1 MPTIEHTI
9 PPYLPP
15 PRLVRGYV
23 WEIVFY
29 RLDKAGNKVRV
40 RKTFDLNRIKDLKE
54 RVKRAEEVLLML
66 AAGGEISTKQK
77 RQIQLASV
85 RLVDAVRSAV
95 EIKCH
100 SERKGTQYTYASIG
114 RIFERYLAAEKL
126 ADIPVRDFDRREA
139 QLFMDWRVRHDKI
152 QNTTYNKAIIHMKAL
167 FSELMQRGYITE
179 NPFAG
184 IPEKK
189 EEEKERRAMTDEE
202 NRCIAAEIRATDRE
216 LYLVVMLL
224 ANCGIRPGEQA
235 RLRVGDVR
243 LDAGIVKMEG
253 WQTKNKEAA
262 NIPIPAKIVP
272 ELREL
277 IADVPP
283 NWWLFGP
290 TLKPHPKTPCIRNR
304 MNTRHSK
311 VLARLVKRG
320 ELADTEGLSLYSW
333 KDTAGGLLIN
343 EEHLD
348 ILTVQEFMRHKD
360 IRHTHRYIKRKGTA
374 RNEKLVNLRADLVK

>member
-29 RLDKAGNKVRV
+29 RLNKSGEKVRV

-54 RVKRAEEVLLML
+54 RARRAEEVLLML
-66 AAGGEISTKQK
+66 AVGGEISTKQK
-77 RQIQLASV
+77 RQLQLAAV

-95 EIKCH
+95 DIKCQ
-100 SERKGTQYTYASIG
+100 SDRKGTQYTYASVG
-114 RIFERYLAAEKL
+114 RIFERYLAGERL
-126 ADIPVRDFDRREA
+126 TDIPVRDFDRREA
-139 QLFMDWRVRHDKI
+139 QLFLDWRLRVGRI
-152 QNTTYNKAIIHMKAL
+152 SNTTHNKALVHMKAL
-167 FSELMQRGYITE
+167 FSELVQRGYIAE

-184 IPEKK
+184 IAEKK
-189 EEEKERRAMTDEE
+189 EEEKDRRAMTDAE
-202 NRCIAAEIRATDRE
+202 NRTIAAEIRATDRE
-216 LYLVVMLL
+216 LYLVVLLL

-262 NIPIPAKIVP
+262 NVPIPAKIVP

-283 NWWLFGP
+283 TWWLFGAD
-290 TLKPHPKTPCIRNR
+290 LKPHPKVAATRNK
-304 MNTRHSK
+304 MNNRHAK
-311 VLARLVKRG
+311 VLSRLAKRG
-320 ELADTEGLSLYSW
+320 QLADTEGLSLYSW
-333 KDTAGGLLIN
+333 KDTAGSLLIN
-343 EEHLD
+343 EEQLD

-360 IRHTHRYIKRKGTA
+360 IRHTHRYIKRKSA
-374 RNEKLVNLRADLVK
+374 QRNEKLVNLRADLVK